1 MVRQKFETQLMNV
14 WSAYRERLTQEGKLM
29 STQALVTQVMR
40 SLNNVSLVGF
50 QKLKELIK
58 ISWKKCLISLVIE

>member
-1 MVRQKFETQLMNV
+1 MVRQKFETQLMNI
-14 WSAYRERLTQEGKLM
+14 WSAYRERLTQEGKLT

-50 QKLKELIK
+50 QKLEELIK